1 MSGYAGKTQ
10 ATNATIL
17 LKSNLLFSLNNIYT
31 KHPHFDTTER
41 AKLERLWWAAHEN
54 DIEAA
59 KKAIEDGA
67 DINGFYRNEAAIH
80 KAAMQGHEEMVRF
93 LVDNGARINHKH
105 GSHKRT
111 ALKHAA
117 YRGHLHVVK
126 ALHEMGADLHAK
138 GTFHEGHKDAHGWAV
153 HHGHDEVAEYLKKA
167 KEDDRKKKQEALDKM
182 VEEHEKRNLEE
193 ERKHRN
199 LPPLGASDA
208 ASEL

>member
-1 MSGYAGKTQ
+1 M
-10 ATNATIL
+10 L
-17 LKSNLLFSLNNIYT
+17 
-31 KHPHFDTTER
+31 HFADR
-41 AKLERLWWAAHEN
+41 AKLEKLWWAAHDN
-54 DIEAA
+54 DMDAA
-59 KKAIEDGA
+59 KKAIAEGA
-67 DINGFYRNEAAIH
+67 DINGFYHNEAPIH
-80 KAAMQGHEEMVRF
+80 KAAAQGHEEMVRF
-93 LVDNGARINHKH
+93 LVESGANINHKH

-153 HHGHDEVAEYLKKA
+153 HHGHEEVAEYLKKA
-167 KEDDRKKKQEALDKM
+167 KEDDLKKKEEAL
-182 VEEHEKRNLEE
+182 EKRMEGHTKKNLEE

-199 LPPLGASDA
+199 LPPIGANEA